1 MRWRFEMR
9 RLFMKTLSRIVL
21 LFVLTSAL
29 SAVDRNNAVRGL
41 IAALNEYGSRPL
53 LKELEKADP

>member
-29 SAVDRNNAVRGL
+29 AAVDRNNAERGL

-53 LKELEKADP
+53 LKELEKAGP

>member
-1 MRWRFEMR
+1 MR

-21 LFVLTSAL
+21 LFVSTSAL
-29 SAVDRNNAVRGL
+29 AAVDRNNAERGL